1 MTGWTGDWV
10 SARLGVGLTTDRSVV
25 DLPLPALVG
34 LALRRNPR
42 RAHLLVSTVLGK
54 HVPTDPRV
62 VQTAGTL
69 LGLLVADAL
78 GGATSVA
85 DAARTTRVG
94 DALTAALAGGPGAA
108 EHLLLVVDGLHDAV
122 TEIAEVGS
130 ERGAAAPGSAGTTV
144 VVGYAE
150 TATALGHC
158 VGAALGVPSLH
169 STRRPVAGVVP
180 AAGFAEEHSHAT
192 EHLLLPHDPRFLADA
207 ETVVLVDD
215 EISTG
220 KTALNTVRA
229 LHADRPRDRYVVAAL
244 VDLRSADDQERFAAL
259 GRELGARVDVVALT
273 SGTISLP
280 DDVLDRAPQV
290 VAEQSAHQQATGG
303 TGDTHADEAVAA
315 RAPVTRRAAWEAGVR
330 EGGRHGFSVDDETVL
345 RRHAATLADGLA
357 GDLTGTDVLVLGFE
371 ELMYAPLL
379 VGVALTAVVPD
390 DVQVRYSTTTRS
402 PVLSLDDPGYAIRTT
417 VSFPSHDDPDDGP
430 GPRFAHNVAPGVD
443 AGRRS
448 TDIVVVVDAP
458 ADTPALS
465 GPGGL
470 LDVLAQHCD
479 HVHLVVV
486 PSSTQQTSTGQSS
499 TEQAGTEQ
507 ASSDHASTQHETSA
521 QHATSTEEPT
531 P

>member
-10 SARLGVGLTTDRSVV
+10 SARLGVDLTTDRSVV

-62 VQTAGTL
+62 VQAAGTL
-69 LGLLVADAL
+69 LGLLVADEL
-78 GGATSVA
+78 SGTTTVA
-85 DAARTTRVG
+85 DAARTAGVS

-108 EHLLLVVDGLHDAV
+108 EHLLLVVDGLHDSV
-122 TEIAEVGS
+122 TETP
-130 ERGAAAPGSAGTTV
+130 GAGVQGTTGTTV

-207 ETVVLVDD
+207 GTVVLVDD

-244 VDLRSADDQERFAAL
+244 VDLRSPDDQERFAAL

-290 VAEQSAHQQATGG
+290 VAEQSAQQQASAG
-303 TGDTHADEAVAA
+303 TGDTEADEVVTA

-345 RRHAATLADGLA
+345 RRHAATLADELA

-390 DVQVRYSTTTRS
+390 GVRVRYSTTTRS

-417 VSFPSHDDPDDGP
+417 VTFPSHDDPDDGP
-430 GPRFAHNVAPGVD
+430 GPRFAHNVAAGVD

-465 GPGGL
+465 APGGL

-486 PSSTQQTSTGQSS
+486 PTSTVPTSTEQTGTEQISTEQTSTRQAS
-499 TEQAGTEQ
+499 TRQ
-507 ASSDHASTQHETSA
+507 ASSDRAST

>member
-1 MTGWTGDWV
+1 MSGWTGDWV
-10 SARLGVGLTTDRSVV
+10 SARLGVDLTTDRSVV

-62 VQTAGTL
+62 VQAAGTL
-69 LGLLVADAL
+69 LGLLVADELA
-78 GGATSVA
+78 GAPTVA
-85 DAARTTRVG
+85 DAARTAGVG

-108 EHLLLVVDGLHDAV
+108 EHLLLLVDGLHDAV
-122 TEIAEVGS
+122 TETAEVGS
-130 ERGAAAPGSAGTTV
+130 GPGAAAPGSAGTTV

-207 ETVVLVDD
+207 GTVVLVDD

-244 VDLRSADDQERFAAL
+244 VDLRSPDDQERFAAL

-280 DDVLDRAPQV
+280 DDVLDRAPRV
-290 VAEQSAHQQATGG
+290 VAEQSAQQQEGLPVET
-303 TGDTHADEAVAA
+303 TAV
-315 RAPVTRRAAWEAGVR
+315 RAPVTRRTAWPADVR
-330 EGGRHGFSVDDETVL
+330 EGGRHGFSVDDETTL
-345 RRHAATLADGLA
+345 RRHAAELADELA

-390 DVQVRYSTTTRS
+390 GVRVRYSTTTRS

-417 VSFPSHDDPDDGP
+417 VTFPSHDDPDDGP
-430 GPRFAHNVAPGVD
+430 GPRFAHNVAAGVD

-448 TDIVVVVDAP
+448 TDIVVVVDGP

-465 GPGGL
+465 APGGL

-486 PSSTQQTSTGQSS
+486 PSSTHRTSTDQTSSDQTD
-499 TEQAGTEQ
+499 
-507 ASSDHASTQHETSA
+507 SDHASTQPETST

>member
-1 MTGWTGDWV
+1 MSGWTGDWV
-10 SARLGVGLTTDRSVV
+10 SARLGVDLTTDRSVV

-62 VQTAGTL
+62 VQAAGTL
-69 LGLLVADAL
+69 LGLLVADELA
-78 GGATSVA
+78 GAPTVA
-85 DAARTTRVG
+85 DAARTAGVG

-108 EHLLLVVDGLHDAV
+108 EHLLLLVDGLHDAV

-130 ERGAAAPGSAGTTV
+130 GPGAAAPGSAGTTV

-207 ETVVLVDD
+207 GTVVLVDD

-244 VDLRSADDQERFAAL
+244 VDLRSPDDQERFAAL

-290 VAEQSAHQQATGG
+290 VAEQSAQQQEGLPAET
-303 TGDTHADEAVAA
+303 TAV
-315 RAPVTRRAAWEAGVR
+315 RAPVTRRTAWQADVR
-330 EGGRHGFSVDDETVL
+330 EGGRHGFSVDDETTL
-345 RRHAATLADGLA
+345 RRHAAELADELA

-390 DVQVRYSTTTRS
+390 GVRVRYSTTTRS

-417 VSFPSHDDPDDGP
+417 VTFPSHDDPDDGP
-430 GPRFAHNVAPGVD
+430 GPRFAHNVAAGVD

-448 TDIVVVVDAP
+448 TDIVVVVDGP

-465 GPGGL
+465 APGGL

-486 PSSTQQTSTGQSS
+486 PSSALRTSTDQTSTDQTSS
-499 TEQAGTEQ
+499 DQTD
-507 ASSDHASTQHETSA
+507 SDHASTQPETST

>member
-62 VQTAGTL
+62 VQAAGTL

-78 GGATSVA
+78 GGATTVA
-85 DAARTTRVG
+85 DAARTAQVG

-207 ETVVLVDD
+207 GTVVLVDD

-290 VAEQSAHQQATGG
+290 VAEQSAQQVSAG
-303 TGDTHADEAVAA
+303 TRDTDVDEAATA
-315 RAPVTRRAAWEAGVR
+315 RATVTRRAAWEAGVR
-330 EGGRHGFSVDDETVL
+330 EGGRHGFSPDDETVL
-345 RRHAATLADGLA
+345 RRHAATLADELA
-357 GDLTGTDVLVLGFE
+357 GDLTGAEVLVLGVE

-390 DVQVRYSTTTRS
+390 GVRVRYSTTTRS

-417 VSFPSHDDPDDGP
+417 VTFPSHDGPEDGP
-430 GPRFAHNVAPGVD
+430 GPRFAHNVAAGVD

-448 TDIVVVVDAP
+448 TDIVVVVDGP

-465 GPGGL
+465 APGGL

-486 PSSTQQTSTGQSS
+486 PSGTQQP
-499 TEQAGTEQ
+499 GTEQ
-507 ASSDHASTQHETSA
+507 ARTEQARTEQTGSEPATTQPETSTL
-521 QHATSTEEPT
+521 HATSTEEPT